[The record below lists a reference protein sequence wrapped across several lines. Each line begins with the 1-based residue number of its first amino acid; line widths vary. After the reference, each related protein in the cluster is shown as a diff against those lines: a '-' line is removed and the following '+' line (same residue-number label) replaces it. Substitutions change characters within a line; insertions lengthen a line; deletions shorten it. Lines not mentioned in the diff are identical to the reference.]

1 MWGLGFRNVFYDI
14 DDTTY
19 IDYQSDNASEKLISG
34 FIQNKVPLIRDKWY
48 LTVGSK
54 FELND
59 HTHFEYQPNIRSSWL
74 LSDNHTLWGSVS
86 RSVRTPSISE
96 DEVSLVVGNLS
107 PGFIRWE
114 ANKDIESEEKLSYE
128 LGYRTK
134 AFDGLFLDVTAFLNY
149 YNNLRTYELGNVF
162 IDSSAEFIPHPVL
175 PMVFDNLGDGEVYG
189 FEATS
194 RWHVTKDWMIN
205 ASYSYLNMNLHIDSD
220 SNDILLE
227 GEEDVSPK
235 NMFNLQSRL
244 DLPHDI
250 ELDQTVYY
258 VDSLSSGV
266 KPYIRFDARVGW
278 KPIEGLEFSLVGR
291 NLLDDSHQEYVSG
304 LYSDSVEISRSVFA
318 SVKWRF

>member
-1 MWGLGFRNVFYDI
+1 MN
-14 DDTTY
+14 
-19 IDYQSDNASEKLISG
+19 
-34 FIQNKVPLIRDKWY
+34 
-48 LTVGSK
+48 
-54 FELND
+54 
-59 HTHFEYQPNIRSSWL
+59 
-74 LSDNHTLWGSVS
+74 
-86 RSVRTPSISE
+86 
-96 DEVSLVVGNLS
+96 
-107 PGFIRWE
+107 
-114 ANKDIESEEKLSYE
+114 
-128 LGYRTK
+128 
-134 AFDGLFLDVTAFLNY
+134 NY